1 MQSEFQDRDY
11 PSGAGPESVAVRQ
24 RTKAQRV
31 PLPAELVRI
40 FSCKVSFGYTGNDST
55 FLIKAR
61 HHKLVY
67 MKVANWC

>member
-31 PLPAELVRI
+31 PLPAELVMDI
-40 FSCKVSFGYTGNDST
+40 FLQGLFRLYRK
-55 FLIKAR
+55 
-61 HHKLVY
+61 
-67 MKVANWC
+67 